1 MSDKRIESLMRKIEA
16 ARKKSISFA
25 DSYYKAM
32 SDLESLI
39 RYTDLIQS
47 DAENADNLQDAI
59 SCYIQYG
66 EYSLDKLR
74 QEIESALG
82 REAKDEN

>member
-32 SDLESLI
+32 LDLESLI
-39 RYTDLIQS
+39 RDTDLIQS

>member
-1 MSDKRIESLMRKIEA
+1 MSDKRIESLMRKIET

-39 RYTDLIQS
+39 RGTDLIQS

>member
-39 RYTDLIQS
+39 RDTDLIQS

-59 SCYIQYG
+59 SCYIQYR

>member
-39 RYTDLIQS
+39 RDTDLIQS

-74 QEIESALG
+74 QEIESTLG